1 MRRILLLAS
10 ASACLFAF
18 PARAA
23 ESVSDVPTAATSAGN
38 TVARATEAELAA
50 AKIERFQRAE
60 LNARMDKVLEES
72 KKTLA
77 GLQAMI
83 DATTDPATLK
93 DLEARMTQVKQGTTI
108 DLLKVQSTFARE
120 NGRIEQADEIDAQIE
135 AILNPKRAVS
145 AVRIDASPRAAVA
158 PEGGAR

>member
-18 PARAA
+18 PTRAA
-23 ESVSDVPTAATSAGN
+23 ETAADVPTSSANVPTAANSPR
-38 TVARATEAELAA
+38 VLPVPTETDLAA
-50 AKIERFQRAE
+50 AKIERLQRAD
-60 LNARMDKVLEES
+60 LNARMDAVLEIS

-120 NGRIEQADEIDAQIE
+120 NGRIEQADEIDGQIE
-135 AILNPKRAVS
+135 AILNPKRPVS
-145 AVRIDASPRAAVA
+145 ATVPAA
-158 PEGGAR
+158 GAR

>member
-10 ASACLFAF
+10 ASACIFAF
-18 PARAA
+18 PTRAA
-23 ESVSDVPTAATSAGN
+23 ATASETPTAATNNAR
-38 TVARATEAELAA
+38 VAPAPTEAELAA
-50 AKIERFQRAE
+50 ARIERLQRKD

-72 KKTLA
+72 KKTLN

-93 DLEARMTQVKQGTTI
+93 DLEARMTQVKMGTTI

-120 NGRIEQADEIDAQIE
+120 NGRIEQANEIDAQIE
-135 AILNPKRAVS
+135 TILNPK
-145 AVRIDASPRAAVA
+145 SPVAAHA
-158 PEGGAR
+158 PAAGAR

>member
-23 ESVSDVPTAATSAGN
+23 ETVSDVPTAAASAGS

-72 KKTLA
+72 KKTLN

-93 DLEARMTQVKQGTTI
+93 DLEARMTQVKMGTTI

-120 NGRIEQADEIDAQIE
+120 NGRIEQANEIDAQIE
-135 AILNPKRAVS
+135 TILNPK
-145 AVRIDASPRAAVA
+145 SPVAAHA
-158 PEGGAR
+158 PAAGAR